1 MKHRKKIFALVLS
14 LLTVIS
20 LTSCKDSSG
29 IEFDSEGLTTVT
41 YKINSGYVPSDT
53 GNPKEIKDVKFGNS
67 LCDVIYYYD
76 LKTGKSCNVVDISEF
91 SSIRELQVPSGVI
104 LDGWYKDSEYK
115 EEWDFETDILK
126 DGENL
131 VLYPKWSNR
140 IQHHYVVGYQDGEE
154 FKKIYEYK
162 TNEGDSF
169 SDYLGK
175 IATGAN
181 SQKITWLGHLYL
193 DKDLKNPVTSDYKHP
208 GGEEETNIPIY
219 IDYIKG
225 IYTLVSTYDE
235 LVKVAKS
242 NKNIYLMNDI
252 DCEGNAL
259 SFGNY
264 KGSKTLGNLSFIGN
278 NHTISNFSV
287 SYDTNNKGINIY
299 DNSYFDSISDTK
311 NTLGISL
318 FGDSSYVDFSDVSF
332 KDFKINV
339 SCVNDS
345 FKYCVISPFAYKLTN
360 SSLTNVKMENCEIT
374 VSKLKLSDRIKGK
387 YRVIYNYN
395 EEKNEKTRYF
405 YNDEGVLLEEETK
418 TNVALLDSGLV
429 MICNNVFSN
438 SLDGTKINNS
448 SISNIYLK

>member
-1 MKHRKKIFALVLS
+1 M
-14 LLTVIS
+14 
-20 LTSCKDSSG
+20 
-29 IEFDSEGLTTVT
+29 
-41 YKINSGYVPSDT
+41 
-53 GNPKEIKDVKFGNS
+53 
-67 LCDVIYYYD
+67 
-76 LKTGKSCNVVDISEF
+76 
-91 SSIRELQVPSGVI
+91 
-104 LDGWYKDSEYK
+104 
-115 EEWDFETDILK
+115 
-126 DGENL
+126 NL
-131 VLYPKWSNR
+131 
-140 IQHHYVVGYQDGEE
+140 
-154 FKKIYEYK
+154 
-162 TNEGDSF
+162 
-169 SDYLGK
+169 
-175 IATGAN
+175 
-181 SQKITWLGHLYL
+181 
-193 DKDLKNPVTSDYKHP
+193 
-208 GGEEETNIPIY
+208 
-219 IDYIKG
+219 
-225 IYTLVSTYDE
+225 
-235 LVKVAKS
+235 
-242 NKNIYLMNDI
+242 
-252 DCEGNAL
+252 
-259 SFGNY
+259 
-264 KGSKTLGNLSFIGN
+264 
-278 NHTISNFSV
+278 
-287 SYDTNNKGINIY
+287 
-299 DNSYFDSISDTK
+299 SISDTK